1 MVAALLRVVA
11 VLGVARTAWGPR
23 DALLKHEGEHREQ
36 HARAA
41 ATASLGDAA
50 GDAGLAHLAAVVA
63 DHRSTVAAIKKT
75 NVDMY
80 GDAGAIAAVKA
91 FQEATRELLFARY
104 GRAAAYV
111 LEMDVTYPASLGGES
126 ATVTLE
132 TAPVALMPHAIHV
145 FLDAA
150 LEDRGEKRG
159 SPRAKIPP
167 DASVSL
173 ASNSRSAITR
183 TVRPR
188 SPVASTTGENVP
200 DTFRSGAPRVGR
212 YLESFGFRA
221 GGAAR
226 SIGTRA
232 TSSKPSSGPRPTSRA
247 SRSRSTTPRSPTKNL
262 RSASR
267 AGREGP
273 SSTFRRFRTSR
284 ITGRAPRAPGPRRT
298 RALPRSWPAS
308 TS

>member
-11 VLGVARTAWGPR
+11 VLGVARAAWGPR

-75 NVDMY
+75 KVDMY
-80 GDAGAIAAVKA
+80 GDAGAIAAVTA
-91 FQEATRELLFARY
+91 LQEATRELLFARY

-111 LEMDVTYPASLGGES
+111 LEIDVTYPASLGGES

-150 LEDRGEKRG
+150 LEDRGEKRKG
-159 SPRAKIPP
+159 RARDTSQLLRLARVELVFR
-167 DASVSL
+167 DA
-173 ASNSRSAITR
+173 R

-188 SPVASTTGENVP
+188 SPEASTTGENVP
-200 DTFRSGAPRVGR
+200 DTFRSGALRVGR

-247 SRSRSTTPRSPTKNL
+247 SRSRSTTPRSPTKSL

-267 AGREGP
+267 DGREGP

-284 ITGRAPRAPGPRRT
+284 ITGRAPRAPRPRRT